1 MHKSRIGALA
11 AISALAIT
19 LSACGGANTGSTPA
33 PGGSAAPATSDE
45 KITLTVATFNEFGYD
60 SLFAEYTKAHPNIT
74 ITPSEMTADFRVVA
88 TALEQTSTVRT
99 DFTDVV
105 PDRDPVVLPVDTPTT
120 TTSTPTDDGDAT
132 PATPVPGSASYTG

>member
-1 MHKSRIGALA
+1 MDLFETGIAGADWVRY
-11 AISALAIT
+11 
-19 LSACGGANTGSTPA
+19 GEPRYR
-33 PGGSAAPATSDE
+33 
-45 KITLTVATFNEFGYD
+45 GY
-60 SLFAEYTKAHPNIT
+60 SVIT